1 MHIVCSDLEGIFV
14 PEIWIN
20 VAEKTGIKELRL
32 TTRDISDY
40 DVLMKKRL
48 VILNKNRLKIDDIK
62 AVIATM
68 DPLDGALEFLD
79 WLRSR
84 IPVIVVSD
92 TFEQFAR
99 PLIQKLGWPA
109 LFCHTLLINPD
120 GSISG
125 YKLRQKDSKRE
136 AVISLKR
143 LNYNTIAVGDSY
155 NDITM
160 LKQADTGILFDPP
173 ENVKNEFYK
182 FPVTYS
188 YDDLKDIIQQIL
200 SDESGPKPSTN
211 TVGRVWS
218 KTFISEV

>member
-40 DVLMKKRL
+40 DVLMKRRL
-48 VILNKNRLKIDDIK
+48 AILDENNLKIGDIQG
-62 AVIATM
+62 VIATM
-68 DPLDGALEFLD
+68 EPLDGALEFLD

-92 TFEQFAR
+92 TFDQFAG
-99 PLIQKLGWPA
+99 PLMKKLGWPT
-109 LFCHTLLINPD
+109 LFCHTLSINPD
-120 GSISG
+120 GSIAG

-136 AVISLKR
+136 AVISLKN
-143 LNYNTIAVGDSY
+143 LNYHTIGVGDSY

-160 LKQADTGILFDPP
+160 LKQADNGILFDPP
-173 ENVKNEFYK
+173 ENVKNEFPE
-182 FPVTYS
+182 FPVTYN
-188 YDDLKDIIQQIL
+188 YDDLKNIIQQIL
-200 SDESGPKPSTN
+200 SDDVK
-211 TVGRVWS
+211 
-218 KTFISEV
+218 

>member
-1 MHIVCSDLEGIFV
+1 MHIICSDLEGIFV

-48 VILNKNRLKIDDIK
+48 AILDKNRLKINDIK

-68 DPLDGALEFLD
+68 NPLDGALEFLD

-99 PLIQKLGWPA
+99 PLMQKLGWPA
-109 LFCHTLLINPD
+109 LFCHTLSINPD
-120 GSISG
+120 GSIVG

-143 LNYNTIAVGDSY
+143 LNYDTIAVGDSY

-173 ENVKNEFYK
+173 ENVKNEFNE

-188 YDDLKDIIQQIL
+188 YDDLKEIIQQIL
-200 SDESGPKPSTN
+200 SDGSGPKPS
-211 TVGRVWS
+211 
-218 KTFISEV
+218 